1 MRIKDRGERFGEGLR
16 NEVWKQHCVKKGGL
30 LKEIRRKAGRRK
42 GQRCKKR
49 KEKTF
54 KLCNKE
60 EKALKGVTGKVR

>member
-1 MRIKDRGERFGEGLR
+1 MRFGSNTVL
-16 NEVWKQHCVKKGGL
+16 KKGGL

-42 GQRCKKR
+42 RQRCTKR